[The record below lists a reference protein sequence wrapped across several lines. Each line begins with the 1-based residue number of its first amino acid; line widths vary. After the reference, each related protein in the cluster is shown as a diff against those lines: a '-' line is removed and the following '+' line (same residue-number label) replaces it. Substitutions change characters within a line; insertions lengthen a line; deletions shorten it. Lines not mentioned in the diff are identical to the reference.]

1 MKKQSIYRKA
11 LMLAVPMMIQNGITN
26 AVSLVDSV
34 MVGSLQTECMTGVS
48 IVGQLLFVFNLSIF
62 GGISGPGIFSAQ
74 FYGKG
79 DLEGVRGSFRMK
91 LWIGIT
97 CMLLGILAFLCLGDT
112 LIGLYLHGNSEILD
126 KELTMEY
133 GLQYLRIILLQILP
147 FVIIQC
153 YASTLR
159 ETGEAFMPMTAGVIS
174 VIVDVVLNY
183 CLIGGH
189 FGFPRLEVKGAA
201 IATVI
206 ARIVELLIIVIGAH
220 TRKKRFPFLEGIY
233 RTILVPRDL
242 FWKMLK
248 KGTPILMNEFLWAG
262 SIAVL
267 TQCYSMRGL
276 EIVAGLNISNAL
288 CNLFNVVFV
297 ALGNAVG
304 ILIGQMLGASKYK
317 QAKEDSVHL
326 MWFTAFIC
334 LFLVAILIPAAFLF
348 PKFYNATEEVR
359 NYGKYFIMLTAC
371 FFPLQGFLNSL
382 YFTLRSGGKTV
393 ITFLFDSG
401 YSWVIAVPL
410 AFLLCKFSALPILV
424 IFAIVQCADFI
435 KVTIGY
441 IMIRKGIWLTNLAD
455 EGEKKD

>member
-79 DLEGVRGSFRMK
+79 DLEGVRSSFRMK

-97 CMLLGILAFLCLGDT
+97 CMLLGILAFSFLGDSM
-112 LIGLYLHGNSEILD
+112 IGLYLHGNSEILN

-133 GLQYLRIILLQILP
+133 GLQYLQIILLQILP

-159 ETGEAFMPMTAGVIS
+159 ETGEAFMPMIAGVTS

-206 ARIVELLIIVIGAH
+206 ARIVELLIIVSCAH
-220 TRKKRFPFLEGIY
+220 ARKNRFPFLDGIY
-233 RTILVPRDL
+233 RTMLVPGEL

-248 KGTPILMNEFLWAG
+248 KGTPILLNEFLWAG

-276 EIVAGLNISNAL
+276 EIVAGLNIANVL
-288 CNLFNVVFV
+288 CNLFNVVFI

-304 ILIGQMLGASKYK
+304 ILIGQMLGASKYN
-317 QAKEDSVHL
+317 QAKQDSVHL
-326 MWFTAFIC
+326 MWFTAVIC
-334 LFLVAILIPAAFLF
+334 LLLVVILIPAAFLF

-371 FFPLQGFLNSL
+371 FFPLQGFLNAL

-410 AFLLCKFSALPILV
+410 AYLLCKFSALPILA
-424 IFAIVQCADFI
+424 IYAIVQCADFI

-441 IMIRKGIWLTNLAD
+441 VMIRKGIWLTNLAE
-455 EGEKKD
+455 EGEKKV